1 MILSGMGPVDHAD
14 TNAAKLFASLYAIY
28 SGVAF
33 ISSTAFLFLPIL
45 HRFLHK
51 FHLDIE
57 EN

>member
-14 TNAAKLFASLYAIY
+14 TNEAKVFASFYAIY

-45 HRFLHK
+45 HRLLHK
-51 FHLDIE
+51 FHLEIG